1 MTLSVPFKDSP
12 VICWVGRIGGLVLVL
27 GAATV
32 MLWLSWGKWPDVL
45 VDFGRELYV
54 PWMLAEGKV
63 LYRDL
68 MYFNGPLSPYL
79 NALWFVL
86 FGTSLR
92 TLVWMNLTLLAIM
105 MLVMYLVL
113 RSASSSLAA
122 FVASLVFICLFAFSQ
137 YVGIG
142 NYNYVCPYSHEATHG
157 MFLSW
162 VVLACLSAHARSQR
176 IGWLAG
182 AGLASGLVF
191 LTKPELFIAVTAASV
206 TALGL
211 WGWAEK
217 PDFRSTIRAIGVF
230 VASLLVPS
238 LVSYSLLSIRLPWRE
253 AGIGTLGG
261 WWYIW
266 DSRISKLAFYRVG
279 MGLDTPLVNLGK
291 MFKVGGVYAA
301 VLVPAAILAAVTRRK
316 TTAILLGAL
325 AFAGVVIVGWRHREV
340 LPWFDLGRPLPL
352 FMLVA
357 GISMIWALKR
367 HRNEKYLNGLILIVF
382 SLVILG
388 KMVLNARLYHYG
400 FVLAMP
406 AMLVLVVALVGWIP
420 SVINKGG
427 GQQVVFYG
435 SVLALLSMI
444 IVSYVSVSMER
455 YALKSVAVGKG
466 ADAFFADRRGEA
478 VKMAVDWLERHGHP
492 QETLAV
498 LPEGVMINYLTK
510 RPNPTP
516 VVNLMPPEMLM
527 FGEDRILRE
536 FQASPPTYLVLV
548 HKNTMEYGFR
558 FFGRDYGQSIAQ
570 WFDQNYHP
578 EYLIGAKPFL
588 STRFGILIEK
598 MRNSFR

>member
-1 MTLSVPFKDSP
+1 MTFSVSFRDSP
-12 VICWVGRIGGLVLVL
+12 VICWVARIGGLVVVL
-27 GAATV
+27 GAAIV

-79 NALWFVL
+79 NAVWFVL

-92 TLVWMNLTLLAIM
+92 TLVWVNLTLLAIM

-113 RSASSSLAA
+113 SSASSSLAA

-162 VVLACLSAHARSQR
+162 LVLACLLAHARSQR

-211 WGWAEK
+211 WVWAEK
-217 PDFRSTIRAIGVF
+217 PDFGSTICAIGVF
-230 VASLLVPS
+230 LTSLLVPP
-238 LVSYSLLSIRLPWRE
+238 LVSCSLLSIRLPWRE

-261 WWYIW
+261 WEYIW
-266 DSRISKLAFYRVG
+266 DRRISNLPFYRVG

-291 MFKVGGVYAA
+291 MFIVGGVYVA
-301 VLVPAAILAAVTRRK
+301 VLLPAAILAAVTRRK
-316 TTAILLGAL
+316 WMAILFGAL
-325 AFAGVVIVGWRHREV
+325 AFAGVVIVGWRHWEV
-340 LPWFDLGRPLPL
+340 LPWFDAGRPLPL

-357 GISMIWALKR
+357 GISMTWALNR
-367 HRNEKYLNGLILIVF
+367 HRNEKYLSGLVLIVF
-382 SLVILG
+382 SLVTLG
-388 KMVLNARLYHYG
+388 KMLLNARLYHYG

-406 AMLVLVVALVGWIP
+406 AMLVFVVAMVDWIP
-420 SVINKGG
+420 SVIKRGG
-427 GQQVVFYG
+427 GQEVVFYG
-435 SVLALLSMI
+435 AVLALLSMI
-444 IVSYVSVSMER
+444 IASYMSVSMER

-466 ADAFFADRRGEA
+466 ADTFFADRRGEA

-492 QETLAV
+492 QDTLAV
-498 LPEGVMINYLTK
+498 LPEGVMINYLTR

-516 VVNLMPPEMLM
+516 VVNLMPPEILM

-570 WFDQNYHP
+570 WFDQNYRP
-578 EYLIGAKPFL
+578 EYLIGAEPL
-588 STRFGILIEK
+588 RYNRFGILIEK
-598 MRNSFR
+598 TRNSFR